1 MYRPPN
7 ALSEWID
14 SFEQEVSIAQTTG
27 LEIIL
32 MGDFNIDYK
41 SCINRKWFN
50 MVQLFDLSQLVSEPT
65 RITEISAIII
75 DHVYTNRPENVT
87 ECFISHFS
95 ISDHFPVCFTKKVN
109 CKVTKNEHVT
119 TTYRCFKQFEES
131 VFLRDL

>member
-14 SFEQEVSIAQTTG
+14 LFEQEVSIAQTTG

-41 SCINRKWFN
+41 SYINRKWFN
-50 MVQLFDLSQLVSEPT
+50 MVQLFDRSQLVSQPT
-65 RITEISAIII
+65 RITEISATII

-87 ECFISHFS
+87 EFFISHFS
-95 ISDHFPVCFTKKVN
+95 ISDHFPVCFTRKVN
-109 CKVTKNEHVT
+109 CKVT
-119 TTYRCFKQFEES
+119 
-131 VFLRDL
+131 